1 MDRYQRVEKPRPE
14 TPINENEIRITTQ
27 GRMRNY
33 ITYATT
39 LLQVQPPF
47 LSLPLWNKL
56 TLLVTIFVVSLLV
69 TIFVETMPVLL
80 DAPVFVILLKLWSF
94 W

>member
-1 MDRYQRVEKPRPE
+1 
-14 TPINENEIRITTQ
+14 
-27 GRMRNY
+27 MRNY

-39 LLQVQPPF
+39 LLQVHTPS
-47 LSLPLWNKL
+47 LSLPLWNKW
-56 TLLVTIFVVSLLV
+56 TSLVIAIFVVPLSV

-80 DAPVFVILLKLWSF
+80 DAFVFVILLKKCIYGLKLWSS